1 MKINYLKINKF
12 YIYWKCLNKVQDL
25 LYLILY
31 ICIISSINIVNDII
45 YYGKYNGKLWTL
57 KLLDL
62 VIKIKKV
69 NGL

>member
-12 YIYWKCLNKVQDL
+12 YIIKCLNKVQDL
-25 LYLILY
+25 ICLILY
-31 ICIISSINIVNDII
+31 ICINISINIVNDLI
-45 YYGKYNGKLWTL
+45 YYVKYNGKLWTL

-69 NGL
+69 SGL

>member
-12 YIYWKCLNKVQDL
+12 YIIKCLNKVQDL
-25 LYLILY
+25 ICLILY
-31 ICIISSINIVNDII
+31 ICINISINIVNDLI
-45 YYGKYNGKLWTL
+45 YYVKYNGKLWTL

>member
-12 YIYWKCLNKVQDL
+12 YINKCLNKVQDL
-25 LYLILY
+25 LYLFLY
-31 ICIISSINIVNDII
+31 ICINSSINIVIDLNF
-45 YYGKYNGKLWTL
+45 YVKYNGKLWTL

-69 NGL
+69 SGL

>member
-12 YIYWKCLNKVQDL
+12 YIKKCLNKIQDYW
-25 LYLILY
+25 YLILY
-31 ICIISSINIVNDII
+31 ICINSSVNIVNDLIF
-45 YYGKYNGKLWTL
+45 YVKYNGKLWTL

>member
-1 MKINYLKINKF
+1 MKLNYLKINKF
-12 YIYWKCLNKVQDL
+12 LSLKCLNKVQDFI
-25 LYLILY
+25 YIFLY
-31 ICIISSINIVNDII
+31 ICINSSVNIVNDLIF
-45 YYGKYNGKLWTL
+45 YVKYNGKLWTL

>member
-1 MKINYLKINKF
+1 MKINYLIINKF
-12 YIYWKCLNKVQDL
+12 WYKKCLNKVQDFT
-25 LYLILY
+25 YLFLY
-31 ICIISSINIVNDII
+31 ICIKSSVNIVNDLIF
-45 YYGKYNGKLWTL
+45 YVKYNGKLWTL